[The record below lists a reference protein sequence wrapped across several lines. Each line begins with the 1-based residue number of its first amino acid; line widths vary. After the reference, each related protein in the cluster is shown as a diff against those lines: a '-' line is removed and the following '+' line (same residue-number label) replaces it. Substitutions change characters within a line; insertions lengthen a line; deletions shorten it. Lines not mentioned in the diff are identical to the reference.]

1 MLLITVMIVLFAFAP
16 SESFEACPEHGAV
29 AASCPPGPIMPVT
42 TPLATL
48 RALPL
53 FVFSYTCHQNIFS
66 ITNELHNP
74 TRSRNL
80 LVCVLAVGT
89 ALGVYI
95 CLGSS
100 GYMTFGTKVA
110 HDILAN
116 YPSSS
121 GIVAVA
127 RFAISFV
134 VMCCYPLQ
142 AHPTRACITTIVKKT
157 CGKGGTLNE
166 NAVHYA
172 ITTVF
177 VATTAT
183 IAFLVE
189 DLSLIHI

>member
-1 MLLITVMIVLFAFAP
+1 MLCVVLQVM
-16 SESFEACPEHGAV
+16 
-29 AASCPPGPIMPVT
+29 
-42 TPLATL
+42 
-48 RALPL
+48 
-53 FVFSYTCHQNIFS
+53 
-66 ITNELHNP
+66 
-74 TRSRNL
+74 
-80 LVCVLAVGT
+80 
-89 ALGVYI
+89 
-95 CLGSS
+95 
-100 GYMTFGTKVA
+100 

-116 YPSSS
+116 YPASN

-166 NAVHYA
+166 NFVHYA

-189 DLSLIHI
+189 DLGLVLSVVGATGSTIVSYILPGLCYFLLFPGRNTRYIGLLILCAGLTFMTVSLYLIFFGASLGHRRMLAAY